1 MTDLAERFEQADP
14 VLIGS
19 TKLSRPVPVRDR
31 WGRYKR
37 DPGGEWDWFYDLPAD
52 ERAYISRAHMTATGL
67 HPDELATWLA
77 TDTDTAMNRWVLAA
91 RRARAHADTLADD
104 YDTSCVDDNELLGPD
119 EVADLLCVQ
128 RNTLAQWRKRGQ
140 LPEPY
145 KVLSSLPIWRR
156 CDVIEWAQ
164 LTNRRI
170 EGI

>member
-1 MTDLAERFEQADP
+1 MTDTLAELDQLTRENQLA
-14 VLIGS
+14 
-19 TKLSRPVPVRDR
+19 RPIPVRDR

-37 DPGGEWDWFYDLPAD
+37 DPGGQWDWFYALDAD
-52 ERAYISRAHMTATGL
+52 ERAYLSRRHMGGTVG
-67 HPDELATWLA
+67 PDDIATWQG
-77 TDTDTAMNRWVLAA
+77 TDIDTAMNRWVAAA

-104 YDTSCVDDNELLGPD
+104 YETSSVDDNELLGPD